1 MRKKKVNLSTIAV
14 VLVFILGVGLL
25 LYPTVSDRWNS
36 FHQTRAIN
44 SYTDQVAELDPAA
57 CEKMLADAHAYNEEL
72 ANKENPFAD
81 ASDDSHARYEAL
93 LNLTGDGIMGYIEIG
108 KINVR
113 LPVCHTVGEDVLQK
127 AVGHLEGSSLPVGGE
142 STHAVLSG
150 HRGLPSA
157 RLFTDLASLE
167 EGDTFVLS
175 VLDQTMTYEIDQIRI
190 VLPDETS
197 DLNIV
202 PGEDLCTLV
211 TCTPYGIN
219 SHRMLVRGRRVE
231 NAKAVVKVT
240 ADGARVAPV
249 VVAPFIG
256 IPLLIILLAFL
267 LRPKRY

>member
-1 MRKKKVNLSTIAV
+1 
-14 VLVFILGVGLL
+14 
-25 LYPTVSDRWNS
+25 
-36 FHQTRAIN
+36 
-44 SYTDQVAELDPAA
+44 
-57 CEKMLADAHAYNEEL
+57 
-72 ANKENPFAD
+72 
-81 ASDDSHARYEAL
+81 
-93 LNLTGDGIMGYIEIG
+93 
-108 KINVR
+108 
-113 LPVCHTVGEDVLQK
+113 
-127 AVGHLEGSSLPVGGE
+127 
-142 STHAVLSG
+142 
-150 HRGLPSA
+150 
-157 RLFTDLASLE
+157 
-167 EGDTFVLS
+167 
-175 VLDQTMTYEIDQIRI
+175 MTYEIDQIRI